1 MEGGLFF
8 KEGQFHTAYRLTKG
22 TDGGASQVSW
32 LPLHKLTKARLE
44 MSVRVYLM
52 QPLATQEIEATLS
65 HSKGAGSWVYPAHFD
80 LNHAALFKIKIIAKQ
95 KHQ

>member
-44 MSVRVYLM
+44 MSVRV
-52 QPLATQEIEATLS
+52 
-65 HSKGAGSWVYPAHFD
+65 
-80 LNHAALFKIKIIAKQ
+80 
-95 KHQ
+95 